1 MHPVC
6 SSFNDLWIKCSGDE
20 VKQRKNPCCI
30 SLGDRH
36 NFEITLEVKHVIMLP
51 IGMWLK
57 ESFVISINYIKIQNL
72 DKRQTTRAV
81 IVSGAPF
88 FFLSPD
94 RRLKK
99 EKERL
104 IVGYKPAESG
114 AVFQR
119 L

>member
-1 MHPVC
+1 MRMHPVC
-6 SSFNDLWIKCSGDE
+6 SSFNDLWIKCSRDE
-20 VKQRKNPCCI
+20 VKQRK
-30 SLGDRH
+30 DRH